1 MLNLIKNKFTKNNVY
16 GDISKVY
23 DVIDIN
29 DNCILIKKFNIM
41 KQIHIYKVE
50 PITILNITESIGKN
64 IIASYT
70 EFLRSMNC
78 DFQIYIENTEV
89 NMNNYFKNINLN
101 TNNVN
106 KNKLAKMYKSELETS
121 LNMNNIYICNYYI
134 ILTVGDE
141 HNLEEL
147 SKNIYNLC
155 KTGVSIEKLQGK
167 TNLDNF
173 LYSKI
178 NKVDNIC

>member
-1 MLNLIKNKFTKNNVY
+1 MLNLIKNKFIKNKVY
-16 GDISKVY
+16 DDISKVY

-29 DNCILIKKFNIM
+29 DNFILTKKNNIV
-41 KQIHIYKVE
+41 KQIHIFKVE

-78 DFQIYIENTEV
+78 DFQIYIENTEI
-89 NMNNYFKNINLN
+89 NMNNYFENIISDE
-101 TNNVN
+101 NNIN
-106 KNKLAKMYKSELETS
+106 KNKLANMYKTELERS
-121 LNMNNIYICNYYI
+121 LNANNIYICNYYI
-134 ILTVGDE
+134 VLMIGDE
-141 HNLEEL
+141 HNLEEI

-155 KTGVSIEKLQGK
+155 KVGIYIEKLQGK

-173 LYSKI
+173 LYSKV